1 MGSSHA
7 GGAHGAGAPGR
18 PALAKPTAEGA
29 CCGLEVIAM
38 TTAMHIKARITQW
51 DDRALVQAFEHARDS
66 VHQEDAPD
74 GARAGA
80 RVQHLL
86 REAGYPDAR
95 VEVIQTVD
103 EKLRHTSHW
112 LVSRDG

>member
-1 MGSSHA
+1 
-7 GGAHGAGAPGR
+7 
-18 PALAKPTAEGA
+18 
-29 CCGLEVIAM
+29 M

-51 DDRALVQAFEHARDS
+51 DDRAFVQAFEHARDS